1 MECLFKAHSIKIKSN
16 MNSYNFKVTVIKQN
30 SKNYLWGLLIH
41 GQKLDFPSQMV
52 SEFKNKSLVT

>member
-1 MECLFKAHSIKIKSN
+1 MY
-16 MNSYNFKVTVIKQN
+16 SYNFKVTVIKQN